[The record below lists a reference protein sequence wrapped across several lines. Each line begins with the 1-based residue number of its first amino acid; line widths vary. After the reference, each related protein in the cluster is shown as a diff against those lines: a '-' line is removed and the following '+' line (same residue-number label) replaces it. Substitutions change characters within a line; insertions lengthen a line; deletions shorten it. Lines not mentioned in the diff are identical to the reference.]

1 VDKSFVLPL
10 GPESGNSEIISA
22 VFQLA
27 IELGLDVV
35 AEGVETDQAASRLKD
50 MGGTIAQGF
59 CFARPTAV
67 ENLFLPCSK
76 KETEALKIK

>member
-1 VDKSFVLPL
+1 
-10 GPESGNSEIISA
+10 
-22 VFQLA
+22 
-27 IELGLDVV
+27 LDVV